1 MKKIAL
7 ILSMVFVGFLVN
19 AQVGGAEIEF
29 EKEIHDF
36 GTLKQGADA
45 STEFVFKN
53 TGSEPLVISNAQG
66 SCGCT
71 VPTWPKT
78 PVKPGESATIKVK
91 YDSNRVGPI
100 NKSVTITSNAS
111 NETTKIL
118 RIKGNIIAPEVP
130 AGQ

>member
-71 VPTWPKT
+71 VPT
-78 PVKPGESATIKVK
+78 
-91 YDSNRVGPI
+91 
-100 NKSVTITSNAS
+100 
-111 NETTKIL
+111 
-118 RIKGNIIAPEVP
+118 
-130 AGQ
+130 